1 MQRIVNDEDLD
12 FATAKER
19 HIETTLDALTTE
31 FGREGLQ
38 DYQIDELLN
47 HLNRCVLINKNDL
60 QLFTIQ
66 DATQWPD
73 TPGQNEIC
81 ERQLLRELGKLGTTT
96 S

>member
-19 HIETTLDALTTE
+19 HIETTLNTLTTE
-31 FGREGLQ
+31 FRRAGLQ
-38 DYQIDELLN
+38 DHHQIDDLMN
-47 HLNRCVLINKNDL
+47 SCVLINKNDL